1 MRGSVGSARVGRSGR
16 VSFSGALRL
25 EAPLAYGRLF
35 RSHEL
40 PALSEASL
48 ARVPIGG
55 AAIDCPRG
63 PHIGA
68 AANAEDAQPRHN
80 TNAVR
85 VHRRTIHRCRE

>member
-1 MRGSVGSARVGRSGR
+1 MG
-16 VSFSGALRL
+16 
-25 EAPLAYGRLF
+25 APLAYGRLF
-35 RSHEL
+35 RSQGL

-85 VHRRTIHRCRE
+85 VHRRTIHCCRE